1 MKRLVF
7 SFALL
12 ALLAVPAPAMAKE
25 LTNVSVCGPDAC
37 AAITGETNL
46 HDFGASGEPDGSVPG
61 PAPFYEIRYTFDAE
75 GESQQW
81 SSWYVPS
88 AKRLASVDER
98 TGVAWAPIDE
108 PRLAVLARSLK
119 PFARPEISSVTIG
132 SRKVTDNP
140 ASYLRLF
147 TVKSAGEAVPQGL
160 ADWEPVV
167 FHAKDKTP
175 WTLEQTSLFYSP
187 SNGML
192 QRGIEMVKLP
202 GGMAEE
208 VRSGESLAGGGSGFP
223 WRAVVFALLAA
234 AALLIAV
241 SLIRPVR
248 RRVFVRRAPT
258 TA

>member
-7 SFALL
+7 AFALL

-46 HDFGASGEPDGSVPG
+46 HNFGTGGEPDGSVPA
-61 PAPFYEIRYTFDAE
+61 PAPFYEIRFTVDAE
-75 GESQQW
+75 GESHQW

-119 PFARPEISSVTIG
+119 PFARPEINSVTIG
-132 SRKVTDNP
+132 TRKVTDNP

-147 TVKSAGEAVPQGL
+147 TVESDGEAVPQGL

-167 FHAKDKTP
+167 FQAKGETP
-175 WTLEQTSLFYSP
+175 WTLDQTSLFYSP

-192 QRGIEMVKLP
+192 QRGIEIVKLP
-202 GGMAEE
+202 GGMATDI
-208 VRSGESLAGGGSGFP
+208 RSGDSLAGGDSSFP
-223 WRAVVFALLAA
+223 WRTVLFAVLAG
-234 AALLIAV
+234 AALLIAA
-241 SLIRPVR
+241 SMIRPLR